1 MKILSGILYC
11 GLAMLVASIAG
22 CTHGFE
28 EINTDP
34 NKMQVGDLQPYG
46 MFEPLLY
53 GMADQQTYYAYY
65 WTDELAQFTVSSL
78 TAQERHR
85 YKITDTQW
93 GSLWN
98 NYAGKGL
105 NATHMYAM
113 IR

>member
-1 MKILSGILYC
+1 
-11 GLAMLVASIAG
+11 MLVASIAG

-53 GMADQQTYYAYY
+53 GMANQQTYYAYY

-78 TAQERHR
+78 TA
-85 YKITDTQW
+85 TDSARASTDRALTLRKRCTSRCLP
-93 GSLWN
+93 SLRLPMNSMRN
-98 NYAGKGL
+98 NL
-105 NATHMYAM
+105 HLSVPLST
-113 IR
+113 